1 MLLFCHNLWSV
12 FSVPLSVYPQFTLFL
27 PFGTL
32 FGVLSIPIFFSA
44 YSNRLGICIK
54 ITLPVSLIVSL
65 FALTLYAQMRFSTKN
80 TIFIRRT
87 DSNKTEANTYTYIS
101 IYSTARSNHSK
112 TASHHICGLTLSVNH
127 VFCMRAYFTLDVV
140 AFQHY
145 FACTTTTINTYGE
158 HYLECLPTFILLL
171 RFALFHIN
179 RSRILLIIILVHIV
193 PPKERKR
200 YGHFIPSFLCKLNI
214 LHVQLVVLSSG
225 NYLKI

>member
-1 MLLFCHNLWSV
+1 M
-12 FSVPLSVYPQFTLFL
+12 PQSLVGFLCSSIGLPAIYSISTFWHSFRRSIYSYLFL
-27 PFGTL
+27 CL
-32 FGVLSIPIFFSA
+32 FKSPRHLHQNHTARVAHCL
-44 YSNRLGICIK
+44 
-54 ITLPVSLIVSL
+54 SL
-65 FALTLYAQMRFSTKN
+65 FALTLYAQMRVSTKN

-101 IYSTARSNHSK
+101 IYSTARSNHRK

-200 YGHFIPSFLCKLNI
+200 YGHFIPSSLCKLNI